1 MAERGTRPP
10 RGYSREPFKPGHE
23 LSTTHGANS
32 PRKVGP
38 LAREYA
44 AQFMESDSTPGYLI
58 SDKSYGPVI
67 ESYCRC
73 LAVLTLLW
81 AWFDDQ
87 DIASAMTDQ
96 TTEDEDEE
104 RTYVREAGEDDD
116 GDERRGSKRRTR
128 RRTVSSHVTS
138 VLSELYRWEGR
149 AITLRGRMGLDPLSR
164 AKIGRDVAA
173 SKFDL
178 AAAIAEIERAER
190 SA

>member
-1 MAERGTRPP
+1 MPLVQLP
-10 RGYSREPFKPGHE
+10 SR
-23 LSTTHGANS
+23 TVIRNCRNS
-32 PRKVGP
+32 CLEKLVPSRSAGK
-38 LAREYA
+38 LIRYART
-44 AQFMESDSTPGYLI
+44 ESESTPGYLL

-81 AWFDDQ
+81 AWFDEQ

-104 RTYVREAGEDDD
+104 RTYAREGGEDEDD
-116 GDERRGSKRRTR
+116 GERRGSKRRTR
-128 RRTVSSHVTS
+128 RRTVSGHVTS